1 MTGDLFQN
9 RYRIASLRA
18 LWHNYN
24 GGMYFVTICTKG
36 RRHYF
41 GEILHG
47 EFNEAEPIM
56 NLTIIGQYANVQ
68 FSNVTS
74 HYPYAKIPLWVVM
87 PNHIHA
93 VVIIEGDE
101 IPYERRNIE
110 QAGVLND
117 VETGRMVNNVET
129 LRAKNNVETLR
140 ATSLQG
146 KNIYMS
152 EKSPKPGTLA
162 TIVRGIKS
170 AISRYAH
177 ENAIPFAWQ
186 PRFHDRIIRDTD
198 EMNRIAKYIEHNVAK
213 WSYDE

>member
-1 MTGDLFQN
+1 MTGDLFRN
-9 RYRIASLRA
+9 RYRIASPRA

-24 GGMYFVTICTKG
+24 GGIYFVTICTKG

-41 GEILHG
+41 GEISHG
-47 EFNEAEPIM
+47 DSTVAEPIV
-56 NLTIIGQYANVQ
+56 NLTIIGQYTNIQ

-93 VVIIEGDE
+93 VVIIEGNK

-110 QAGVLND
+110 QAGILKN
-117 VETGRMVNNVET
+117 VETGRVVNNVET
-129 LRAKNNVETLR
+129 GRAP
-140 ATSLQG
+140 SLQKIDDMKG
-146 KNIYMS
+146 WLS
-152 EKSPKPGTLA
+152 VVVGGLKS
-162 TIVRGIKS
+162 S
-170 AISRYAH
+170 ISKFAH

-198 EMNRIAKYIEHNVAK
+198 EMNRIAEYIEQNVAK
-213 WSYDE
+213 WAYDELYG